1 MIQKDKLLA
10 LKKKKKQRERDRER
24 ERERESDWFGYVM
37 KLFLYLP
44 SIPYN

>member
-10 LKKKKKQRERDRER
+10 LKKNRER
-24 ERERESDWFGYVM
+24 ERERERERDYEWFGYVM

-44 SIPYN
+44 SIPYY

>member
-10 LKKKKKQRERDRER
+10 LKKKKKKGER